1 MSRLAKAL
9 KASRHALDFDDGIKR
24 VTIDRGD
31 IYGHPLTNF
40 ERIAHLKAGVA
51 GCKDPAI
58 RHALEMIC
66 VNMSRLVQTP
76 DHDDSILDIAGYA
89 RTMAMILDEREK
101 RDVSEETKIT
111 PR

>member
-51 GCKDPAI
+51 GCPDKAI

-101 RDVSEETKIT
+101 RDVSAETKIT